1 MHTIVIANDSLFY
14 KRLLEQSLRG
24 QYRTV
29 FAHNGREALA
39 LVSEYRPQVLLTDWE
54 LPDISGIE
62 LCSRI
67 RSDFEAYTHAILLT
81 SNGDKEQMVQGLA
94 AGADDYLTK
103 PFHLGELI
111 ARVNVGI
118 RIAEL
123 HREIE
128 AKNRLLEELALTDT
142 LTQLPNRRALEVWAG
157 RAFLAAR
164 RHHFPL
170 WIVIGDLDHFKRI
183 NDTYGHEAGDLVLRE
198 FASIVKSRTRAADI
212 CARLGGEEFV
222 LGLSYIN
229 RAGVTI
235 AVERLRTEVQQHSVR
250 WNGCSISV
258 TASFGIAGVDDK
270 VADFLDLLRRADA
283 ALYEAKKQGRNRIE
297 FHRQEAG
304 DLKAIAAV

>member
-14 KRLLEQSLRG
+14 RRLLEQTLG
-24 QYRTV
+24 EQYRTV
-29 FAHNGREALA
+29 FAQNGREALE
-39 LVSEYRPQVLLTDWE
+39 LVSEHRPEVLLTDWE

-62 LCSRI
+62 LCGRI

-81 SNGDKEQMVQGLA
+81 SNDDKEQMVQGLA

-128 AKNRLLEELALTDT
+128 TKNRLLEELALTDT
-142 LTQLPNRRALEVWAG
+142 LTQLPNRRALEVWAA
-157 RAFLAAR
+157 RAFLAAQ

-170 WIVIGDLDHFKRI
+170 WIVMGDLDHFKRI
-183 NDTYGHEAGDLVLRE
+183 NDTHGHEAGDLVLRE
-198 FASIVKSRTRAADI
+198 FAGIVKSRTRAADI

-222 LGLSYIN
+222 WGLSHIN
-229 RAGVTI
+229 RAGVTT
-235 AVERLRTEVQQHSVR
+235 AVERLRAEVQQHSVP
-250 WNGCSISV
+250 WNGCAISM
-258 TASFGIAGVDDK
+258 TASFGIAGADDTVK
-270 VADFLDLLRRADA
+270 DFEDLVRKADS
-283 ALYEAKKQGRNRIE
+283 ALYEAKRHGRNRFE
-297 FHRQEAG
+297 FHHHEARH
-304 DLKAIAAV
+304 LKATTAV